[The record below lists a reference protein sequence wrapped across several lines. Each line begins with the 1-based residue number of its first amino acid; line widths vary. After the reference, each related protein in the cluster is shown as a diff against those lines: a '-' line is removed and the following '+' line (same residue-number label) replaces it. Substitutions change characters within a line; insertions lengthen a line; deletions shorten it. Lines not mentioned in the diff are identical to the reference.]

1 MVIPTDGRVPREI
14 YRTDASSLDHRGA
27 MAWTR
32 DGRHLLLG
40 AKCGTRV
47 ELQLCALPVEGGSLE
62 PLGLGMQGITLAMI
76 SADGRRIA
84 FTATTS
90 AQELWAIRNLLPQ
103 PAGAR

>member
-1 MVIPTDGRVPREI
+1 
-14 YRTDASSLDHRGA
+14 